1 MKRKKGILMDRDCKG
16 VVLLVDGDRF
26 VLEAA
31 SMLLGMHGYR
41 VISSDN
47 SGEAVSV
54 LRAGDV
60 EVVIADIEMERACG
74 TELLEAARAVRP
86 GTPVLLMSGN
96 ESMDA
101 ALGAVKNGAF
111 DLILKPY
118 RPEYL
123 LVKVERAME
132 LSRLLNIEKSYND
145 ALKDT
150 AGRGATDPAGAIDE
164 HRAHRESSLE
174 MVSRLAGAAEFGD
187 AAPVRPIS
195 RVGICAGL
203 VAEQMGMDPG
213 FVEAVTLASPMH
225 DIGKSGI
232 SDSIL
237 LKAGPLSPSE
247 FETMKTHTMIGHR
260 LLEGSSHENIRM
272 AATIALTHHECWD
285 GSGYPYGLKGDEIP
299 LEGMIAMLCDRYD
312 ALRSWRP
319 YKAALGHPASVGII
333 TGGNERSRPAHFHPL
348 VLEAFK
354 KLAPEFDE
362 IFLAGRDC
370 EEQSVEQAL
379 VGMN

>member
-1 MKRKKGILMDRDCKG
+1 MDRDYKG
-16 VVLLVDGDRF
+16 VVLLVDGDGF

-41 VISSDN
+41 VISCDN

-54 LRAGDV
+54 LKAGDV
-60 EVVIADIEMERACG
+60 DVVLADVDMSG
-74 TELLEAARAVRP
+74 TAHFASHSA
-86 GTPVLLMSGN
+86 PVLLMCGN
-96 ESMDA
+96 EGMDA
-101 ALGAVKNGAF
+101 ALAAVKNGAF

-123 LVKVERAME
+123 LLKIERAME
-132 LSRLLNIEKSYND
+132 RSRLLKIEKSYND
-145 ALKDT
+145 ALKET
-150 AGRGATDPAGAIDE
+150 ARRGAGSAGELDE
-164 HRAHRESSLE
+164 YRESSLE
-174 MVSRLAGAAEFGD
+174 MVSRLAGAVEFGD

-203 VAEQMGMDPG
+203 VAHQMGMDPA
-213 FVEAVTLASPMH
+213 FVEAVTIAAPMH

-237 LKAGPLSPSE
+237 LKAGALSPSE
-247 FETMKTHTMIGHR
+247 FETVKTHTMIGHR
-260 LLEGSSHENIRM
+260 LLEGSSHQNIRM

-285 GSGYPYGLKGDEIP
+285 GSGYPYGLKGGEIP
-299 LEGMIAMLCDRYD
+299 VEGMIAMLCDRYD

-319 YKAALGHPASVGII
+319 YKAALGHREAADII
-333 TGGNERSRPAHFHPL
+333 IAGNERSRPSHFHPL

-354 KLAPEFDE
+354 KLAPEFED
-362 IFLAGRDC
+362 IFLAGRDH
-370 EEQSVEQAL
+370 EEQDLEPVL